1 MLLLLLESIAGILT
15 RELTVLLTAIIPGVE
30 LRGAIPV
37 GMALGMGGVE
47 AFSISYLGSLIPAI
61 PVLVFLPPLL
71 NHWRRS
77 RYMAPLAQWLTA
89 RAERKGRTI
98 DKYSLWGLMLFVAI
112 PLPSTGVWTGSMIA
126 AVLGLPPKRSL
137 IAIALGNL
145 LAGAIV
151 TIFMDRIF

>member
-1 MLLLLLESIAGILT
+1 MLLLIFERIAAILT

-47 AFSISYLGSLIPAI
+47 AFFMSYLGSLIPAI
-61 PVLVFLPPLL
+61 PILVFLPPLL
-71 NHWRRS
+71 SRWRQS
-77 RYMAPLAQWLTA
+77 RIMAPFAGWITA
-89 RAERKGRTI
+89 RAERKGRRF
-98 DKYSLWGLMLFVAI
+98 DKCSLWGLMFFVAV

-137 IAIALGNL
+137 AAIALGNL
-145 LAGAIV
+145 VAGALV
-151 TIFMDRIF
+151 TIFVDRIF